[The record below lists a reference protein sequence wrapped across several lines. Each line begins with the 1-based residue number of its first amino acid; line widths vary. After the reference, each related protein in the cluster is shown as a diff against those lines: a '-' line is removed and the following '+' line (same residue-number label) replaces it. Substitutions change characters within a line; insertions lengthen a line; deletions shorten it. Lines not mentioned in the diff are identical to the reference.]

1 MPLPPGPPQSRPPR
15 TDIEGLSEK
24 YWGEILERTVSS
36 NSLHALQRVYG
47 SQSHKTNVI
56 DMQQNDRF
64 NGSSN
69 CINNDHLH
77 HHSQTTTAIQLSNF
91 SNSEPKL
98 CEHYHDINCAKT
110 KAYFNNSSRHSIKG
124 LPDI

>member
-1 MPLPPGPPQSRPPR
+1 M
-15 TDIEGLSEK
+15 
-24 YWGEILERTVSS
+24 
-36 NSLHALQRVYG
+36 
-47 SQSHKTNVI
+47 
-56 DMQQNDRF
+56 QNDRI

-69 CINNDHLH
+69 CINDHSH
-77 HHSQTTTAIQLSNF
+77 YHNQTTAIQLSNF

-110 KAYFNNSSRHSIKG
+110 KAYFNNSRHSIKG